1 MIPSFF
7 ILLALAL
14 LVCWGFGYLGNLGT
28 QKTICAGSMC
38 LSGDTAM

>member
-7 ILLALAL
+7 VLLALAL
-14 LVCWGFGYLGNLGT
+14 LVCWGFGYLGRYT
-28 QKTICAGSMC
+28 KTICVGSMC